1 MSSKLD
7 FQFMSVSSSLNPEI
21 DEVGGVMELL
31 LLLSYAT
38 PGTENL
44 KEK

>member
-1 MSSKLD
+1 MSSKLV
-7 FQFMSVSSSLNPEI
+7 FQFMSVSRSLNLEI

-31 LLLSYAT
+31 LLLLYVT

-44 KEK
+44 KER